1 VRSCAEVSQGAG
13 RHGVGCG
20 ECGGGVM
27 LERVQSLRA
36 EGCGEL
42 GQVG

>member
-1 VRSCAEVSQGAG
+1 MGQGVG
-13 RHGVGCG
+13 RHGVRCG
-20 ECGGGVM
+20 ECGSGVM
-27 LERVQSLRA
+27 LKRVQSLRA